1 MGNLTLTL
9 GSKPGRG
16 SFENVKALLRG
27 GIQYMSSGEICKIRE
42 SHEKLFKMMLQEFK
56 ANAIIDHYKN
66 YGRCGVY
73 YGERSFLQRG
83 F

>member
-1 MGNLTLTL
+1 MGNLTPTL
-9 GSKPGRG
+9 GIKPRRG

-27 GIQYMSSGEICKIRE
+27 GIQYMSSGEICKIRGN
-42 SHEKLFKMMLQEFK
+42 HEKLCEMLLQEFK
-56 ANAIIDHYKN
+56 TNAIIDHYKN

>member
-1 MGNLTLTL
+1 
-9 GSKPGRG
+9 
-16 SFENVKALLRG
+16 
-27 GIQYMSSGEICKIRE
+27 MSSGEICKIRGN
-42 SHEKLFKMMLQEFK
+42 HEKLCEMLLQEFK
-56 ANAIIDHYKN
+56 TNAIIDHYKN